1 MAAEREMPMS
11 VCILFFVAVL
21 FPFVVLPVLAIFL
34 IRVMARV
41 SDSSASEQIWQDAFG
56 KAFSVL
62 SITLAFDPDHALV
75 WETQIPI
82 LQLISIAEPH
92 GISVRR
98 LHRVYL
104 ESARCYPELYEG
116 SSFKRWLEFL
126 ERVQLVACIDRRHV
140 LLTAQGREF
149 LHYRI
154 TADEAM
160 ALSSLGQPQR

>member
-1 MAAEREMPMS
+1 MS
-11 VCILFFVAVL
+11 VCILFLVAVI
-21 FPFVVLPVLAIFL
+21 FPFVVLPIIAIFVA
-34 IRVMARV
+34 RVLARV
-41 SDSSASEQIWQDAFG
+41 SDSRASEQIWQIASG

-62 SITLAFDPDHALV
+62 PITMAFDPDHALV

-82 LQLISIAEPH
+82 LKLISIAGPH

-98 LHRVYL
+98 LYQAYL

-126 ERVQLVACIDRRHV
+126 ERAQLVMCIDRQRV
-140 LLTAQGREF
+140 LLTTEGRDF

-154 TADEAM
+154 TADEAVTP
-160 ALSSLGQPQR
+160 SSMGQRGR

>member
-1 MAAEREMPMS
+1 MS
-11 VCILFFVAVL
+11 VCILFFVVVL
-21 FPFVVLPVLAIFL
+21 LPFVVLPILAISL
-34 IRVMARV
+34 TRVMARV
-41 SDSSASEQIWQDAFG
+41 LDSRASEQIWQEASG

-62 SITLAFDPDHALV
+62 SIALAFDPDHALV

-92 GISVRR
+92 GISVRS
-98 LHRVYL
+98 LHRAYL

-126 ERVQLVACIDRRHV
+126 ECAQLVTRIDGQRV
-140 LLTAQGREF
+140 LLTTQGKEF

-154 TADEAM
+154 TANEAIT
-160 ALSSLGQPQR
+160 LSSLNQPQR